1 MVSLVA
7 PVQVQACGEAGFIE
21 IAKGTFT
28 YNGQSSIGDAPKGVV
43 LDMDSSVSPTH
54 GEQEMSV
61 WNGHTIVHCCVCGCR
76 KQESFVEINRRSFP
90 DVIISKANLD
100 WFASF
105 RDPYQA
111 NSDGRNPR
119 ARANLKGILSVT
131 NQLVRSISQPFSF
144 ESSAA
149 SSKKSQNKN
158 NEIYPIKAIVFWLIG
173 AVVGVGGILIAIL
186 LAPRYGDWCGYFG
199 LVLWVPGLS
208 FVILPAGSSGT
219 DQHPLIAVPKMSAF
233 SRLLY
238 RNWNSAT

>member
-90 DVIISKANLD
+90 DVIIEGQSRLVRLVPGPLPSQQRWEREIHAREPTSKA
-100 WFASF
+100 F
-105 RDPYQA
+105 
-111 NSDGRNPR
+111 
-119 ARANLKGILSVT
+119 
-131 NQLVRSISQPFSF
+131 
-144 ESSAA
+144 
-149 SSKKSQNKN
+149 
-158 NEIYPIKAIVFWLIG
+158 
-173 AVVGVGGILIAIL
+173 
-186 LAPRYGDWCGYFG
+186 
-199 LVLWVPGLS
+199 
-208 FVILPAGSSGT
+208 
-219 DQHPLIAVPKMSAF
+219 
-233 SRLLY
+233 
-238 RNWNSAT
+238 